1 MELFKN
7 ARIFDPRQARFLSK
21 NLNDYSFPESIKTTL
36 KDEWKLY
43 HDNNFFYFNYNNS
56 LFDEKEVEEDE
67 IIIER
72 EFVPLEND
80 SDEEL

>member
-1 MELFKN
+1 R
-7 ARIFDPRQARFLSK
+7 ALSK
-21 NLNDYSFPESIKTTL
+21 YKNVLDDKRQNMTEETISI
-36 KDEWKLY
+36 
-43 HDNNFFYFNYNNS
+43 NNFFYFNFNNS

-80 SDEEL
+80 SDEQL